1 MVYFRCSRLSGAN
14 DTNTNVVAP
23 TRVSPQ
29 VNNHFTVTTAGAGGS
44 PLIISGAG
52 GRADPSSPYLVYII
66 TEGEAREGAAGRGLR
81 APQATR
87 AASVHQSARGGGVS
101 GSVVHLPVRALP
113 SSVYFYCYFLP
124 ASQFLFYGAIR
135 TFFIFFILCF
145 GRRET

>member
-1 MVYFRCSRLSGAN
+1 MHFCCYGLLGAS
-14 DTNTNVVAP
+14 DTYTNVLAS
-23 TRVSPQ
+23 TCASPQ
-29 VNNHFTVTTAGAGGS
+29 VNNHFTKTTAGEGGS

-87 AASVHQSARGGGVS
+87 TASVHQSARGGGVS

-113 SSVYFYCYFLP
+113 SSV
-124 ASQFLFYGAIR
+124 
-135 TFFIFFILCF
+135 
-145 GRRET
+145 